1 MVSMNIY
8 KPTNITGKASPGL
21 TPLALGRIGEA
32 SRAQQAALSACQ
44 APGVESHYLAIC
56 IHIYIG
62 YICIRI
68 KHTIYI

>member
-62 YICIRI
+62 
-68 KHTIYI
+68 